1 MRKTIPFLLLVFCFS
16 LATAGAYTVVLK
28 NGKMMTGTLVSE
40 TDQVILFKDDSGVQY
55 SLKKIN
61 LDLGKMSEANAPKV
75 EAPPP
80 VAPPPPVSET
90 EAKKKGRVYTKEDV
104 ENLRSKY
111 PELSIGE
118 PIENPEDFERGVLKP
133 EAYSK
138 KIQESAEKISR
149 NLPGLA
155 TLRDAT
161 ATAWEVA
168 TSTGKD
174 PAEAVKGTLST
185 EEAALVLK
193 QTSDDLM
200 SMARWQETMANA
212 PDQYKEGYELF
223 VKTMTD
229 LSDYQRALREWNS
242 FENVNIFRSRLAE
255 LETRINT
262 NATRLQTWKPEV
274 APPDKAQPPKPPVT
288 EETEDEEEEPPPPVL

>member
-55 SLKKIN
+55 SLKKMN

-80 VAPPPPVSET
+80 VAPAPSAET
-90 EAKKKGRVYTKEDV
+90 EIKKKGRVYTKDDV

-118 PIENPEDFERGVLKP
+118 PIENPEDFDRGVLKP

-138 KIQESAEKISR
+138 RIQESADKISR

-155 TLRDAT
+155 NLRDAT

-168 TSTGKD
+168 VSTGKD
-174 PAEAVKGTLST
+174 PAEAVQSALST
-185 EEAALVLK
+185 EEATLVLK

-200 SMARWQETMANA
+200 SMARWQETMASA

-229 LSDYQRALREWNS
+229 LSDYQRGVREWNS

-255 LETRINT
+255 LETRINVNT
-262 NATRLQTWKPEV
+262 TRLQAWKPEV
-274 APPDKAQPPKPPVT
+274 AAPEKAQPTTPPEK
-288 EETEDEEEEPPPPVL
+288 EETEEEDTEEEPPAV

>member
-1 MRKTIPFLLLVFCFS
+1 MRKTIPFLLFVFFFS
-16 LATAGAYTVVLK
+16 LATAGAFTVVLK

-61 LDLGKMSEANAPKV
+61 LDLDKMSEANAPKV

-80 VAPPPPVSET
+80 VVPPPAAET
-90 EAKKKGRVYTKEDV
+90 ETKKKGRVYTKEDV

-133 EAYSK
+133 EAYTK
-138 KIQESAEKISR
+138 RIQESSEKITR

-155 TLRDAT
+155 KLRDAT

-168 TSTGKD
+168 ASTGKD
-174 PAEAVKGTLST
+174 PEEAIKGALAT
-185 EEAALVLK
+185 EEATLVLK

-200 SMARWQETMANA
+200 SMARWQETMGNA
-212 PDQYKEGYELF
+212 PDQFKEGYELF

-255 LETRINT
+255 LETRINA
-262 NATRLQTWKPEV
+262 NATRLQNWTPAVASPE
-274 APPDKAQPPKPPVT
+274 KAQPPKPPVT
-288 EETEDEEEEPPPPVL
+288 EEPEEEEEEPPPPPSV

>member
-1 MRKTIPFLLLVFCFS
+1 MRKTIPFLLLLFCFS
-16 LATAGAYTVVLK
+16 LASAGAYTIVLK

-55 SLKKIN
+55 SLKKMN

-80 VAPPPPVSET
+80 VAAPPTADTET
-90 EAKKKGRVYTKEDV
+90 KKKGRVYTKDDV
-104 ENLRSKY
+104 ENLRTKY

-118 PIENPEDFERGVLKP
+118 PIENPEDFERGVLRP

-138 KIQESAEKISR
+138 RIQESAERITR
-149 NLPGLA
+149 NLPGLGK
-155 TLRDAT
+155 LRDAT

-174 PAEAVKGTLST
+174 PAEAVKGALST

-193 QTSDDLM
+193 QASDDLM
-200 SMARWQETMANA
+200 SMANWQEAMASP
-212 PDQYKEGYELF
+212 PDQFKEGYELF

-229 LSDYQRALREWNS
+229 LSDYQRGVREWNS
-242 FENVNIFRSRLAE
+242 FENVNIFRSRLGE
-255 LETRINT
+255 LETRITVNG
-262 NATRLQTWKPEV
+262 NRLQTWTPAVAAPAKP
-274 APPDKAQPPKPPVT
+274 QPPEPAEK
-288 EETEDEEEEPPPPVL
+288 EETEEEDTEEEPPAE